1 MRARILVVED
11 DPRTLA
17 SIALYLR
24 HDGFEVATAS
34 DGASGLEA
42 IGREMPHLM
51 VLDLMLPQ
59 LDGLEICHIVR
70 STGLPVIMLTA
81 RSTEADKLRGLAA
94 GADDYVTKPFSPRE
108 LVARVH
114 AVLRRTRGPRTVRV
128 KGVEIDMQLQRV
140 TAEGTLVNL
149 TATEFRII
157 EVLASVPGRPFSRA
171 ELAVRVFGYA
181 RDAQFRT
188 LDVHV
193 KNLRRK
199 IETYA
204 RDARVVVTAFGIGY
218 RLGRDDD

>member
-17 SIALYLR
+17 SITLYLR

-34 DGASGLEA
+34 DGASGLAA
-42 IGREMPHLM
+42 IGREMPNLM

-59 LDGLEICHIVR
+59 LDGLEICRIVR
-70 STGLPVIMLTA
+70 NSGLPVIMLTA
-81 RSTEADKLRGLAA
+81 RATEADKLKGLGA
-94 GADDYVTKPFSPRE
+94 GADDYMTKPFSPRE

-114 AVLRRTRGPRTVRV
+114 AVLRRTCGPRVVRV
-128 KGVEIDMQLQRV
+128 KGVEIDLQLRRV
-140 TAEGTLVNL
+140 TAQGAVVNL

-157 EVLASVPGRPFSRA
+157 EVLASVPGRPFSRS
-171 ELAVRVFGYA
+171 ELAERVFGYA

-199 IETYA
+199 IEAYA
-204 RDARVVVTAFGIGY
+204 ADARVVVTAFGIGY